1 MPNCNTFLVTEA
13 ERNMS
18 SDDGDF
24 NNTENRAVFK
34 FLPARQFAEG
44 NSRLCYRNNK
54 GNYTIVSHRQKLRG
68 PV

>member
-1 MPNCNTFLVTEA
+1 MPNCKTFLVTEA

-34 FLPARQFAEG
+34 FLPASQGAEG
-44 NSRLCYRNNK
+44 NSRLSDRN
-54 GNYTIVSHRQKLRG
+54 
-68 PV
+68 